1 MLFGLFRASFSHHIR
16 KIDMVPRAINCHGLA
31 QHESWHHLAV
41 QTKEERGKMATEV
54 MEKPLQYL
62 DKAMGA
68 IKDLGIWPEQPTEQP
83 ITGLLNEITGLD
95 ETKVI
100 LIGRTLTQASAF
112 NEVVRSQVAAMNV
125 GQRYEDITNNFNS
138 IRDDA
143 KGMVD
148 QLDDGKLDVVERVSN
163 VWMKV
168 SRGDIATRFNRI
180 RDTYLDVSKETKNQI
195 DREHTILEAYRDFRG
210 ALKQAEVMALEL
222 LDVATAKLDEQKNQ
236 LRAAGDALSA
246 FASGTPADRA
256 RLEMTRDEK
265 LRDLQNEERRYQIAK
280 DLSDN
285 LTISYST
292 SEVVMARL
300 MQTTNAKERVYQ
312 QSISFFSTNETVFTA
327 LSASFTGLFGLHEST
342 ETLNAMKEGVS
353 KSLETLSEIG
363 GKVQEEAVKAGYGPT
378 IRADAVKKLV
388 DSVINFQEKS
398 RTIINEMRELSTK
411 NSAEIRDAVE
421 DGKKRLAQL
430 AADGNALM
438 LETKKA

>member
-1 MLFGLFRASFSHHIR
+1 
-16 KIDMVPRAINCHGLA
+16 
-31 QHESWHHLAV
+31 
-41 QTKEERGKMATEV
+41 MATEV

-62 DKAMGA
+62 DRAVTA
-68 IKDLGIWPEQPTEQP
+68 IKDIGLWPAEQGEQP
-83 ITGLLNEITGLD
+83 ITALLAEITGLD
-95 ETKVI
+95 ENKVI

-112 NEVVRSQVAAMNV
+112 NEVVRTQVAAMSV
-125 GQRYEDITNNFNS
+125 GARYEDITNSFNS

-148 QLDDGKLDVVERVSN
+148 QLDDGKLDVIERVSN

-168 SRGDIATRFNRI
+168 SRGDIAARFGRI
-180 RDTYLDVSKETKNQI
+180 RDVYLSVSKDTKDQI

-210 ALKQAEVMALEL
+210 ALKQSEVMALEL
-222 LDVATAKLDEQKNQ
+222 LQIAEGKLAERK
-236 LRAAGDALSA
+236 DALQQAADALTGFTAGS
-246 FASGTPADRA
+246 PADRA
-256 RLEMTRDEK
+256 RLELARDEK

-292 SEVVMARL
+292 SEVIMARL

-312 QSISFFSTNETVFTA
+312 QSISFFSTNETVLTA

-342 ETLNAMKEGVS
+342 ETLNAMKEGMS

-363 GKVQEEAVKAGYGPT
+363 DRVGEEAIKAGYGPT

-388 DSVINFQEKS
+388 DSVVSFQERS
-398 RTIINEMRELSTK
+398 RTIIDEMRVLSTK

-421 DGKKRLAQL
+421 DGKRRLATL
-430 AADGNALM
+430 AANGNALL
-438 LETKKA
+438 LESKKTQEPA

>member
-1 MLFGLFRASFSHHIR
+1 
-16 KIDMVPRAINCHGLA
+16 
-31 QHESWHHLAV
+31 
-41 QTKEERGKMATEV
+41 MATDLAD
-54 MEKPLQYL
+54 KPLQYL
-62 DKAMGA
+62 DRAVGA
-68 IKDLGIWPEQPTEQP
+68 IRDLGLWPAQTGEQP

-112 NEVVRSQVAAMNV
+112 NEVVREQVAAMNV
-125 GQRYEDITNNFNS
+125 GQRYEEITNGFNS

-148 QLDDGKLDVVERVSN
+148 QLDDGKLDLMERVGN

-180 RDTYLDVSKETKNQI
+180 RDTYLSVSRETKSQI

-222 LDVATAKLDEQKNQ
+222 LDIAGKQLDARKSALQG
-236 LRAAGDALSA
+236 AADALTG
-246 FASGTPADRA
+246 FTDGTPADRA
-256 RLEMTRDEK
+256 RLEMTRDEA

-285 LTISYST
+285 LTISYSS
-292 SEVVMARL
+292 SEVIMARL

-312 QSISFFSTNETVFTA
+312 QSVSFFSTNETVFTA

-342 ETLNAMKEGVS
+342 ETLNAMKEGMS
-353 KSLETLSEIG
+353 KSIETLSEIG
-363 GKVQEEAVKAGYGPT
+363 GKVQEEAIKAGYGPT

-388 DSVINFQEKS
+388 DSVVTFQEKS
-398 RTIINEMRELSTK
+398 RAIIDEMRVLATK
-411 NSAEIRDAVE
+411 NSAEIRDSVE
-421 DGKKRLAQL
+421 DGKRRLAQL
-430 AADGNALM
+430 AAEGNALL
-438 LETKKA
+438 LESRSS